1 MHARPAEDNDE
12 ARQGGAPL
20 VACVLDSPLHC
31 DLLIGLMPHLHL
43 LTCIGLHTQFF
54 CAHILGPLPP
64 PHISAHVR
72 PRPPTS
78 AHVNDARFSSVPGG
92 S

>member
-1 MHARPAEDNDE
+1 MRARPKIMMKPGKVERRWSHASWTV
-12 ARQGGAPL
+12 P
-20 VACVLDSPLHC
+20 SHC